1 MVSDKHQ
8 TICRQT
14 LLHMVVISGA
24 AIFPAGNGMVLTITA
39 SSEAMNGLDEID
51 IFPFFFL
58 RFFLIWII
66 FKVFIEF
73 VTIVLL
79 FQVLVFWP

>member
-1 MVSDKHQ
+1 MVSNKHQ

-14 LLHMVVISGA
+14 LLHVVVISGA

-39 SSEAMNGLDEID
+39 SSEAMKGLDKID
-51 IFPFFFL
+51 KFPFLKIFL
-58 RFFLIWII
+58 VWII
-66 FKVFIEF
+66 LKVFIEF

-79 FQVLVFWP
+79 F